1 MSRAE
6 RLAKVQRE
14 IATLRSAAIRVQ
26 SEAYGFVQK
35 LEELE
40 RQAVELAA
48 EGPVQP

>member
-14 IATLRSAAIRVQ
+14 IAALRSSALRLQ
-26 SEAYGFVQK
+26 SEAFGFVQK
-35 LEELE
+35 LEALE

-48 EGPVQP
+48 EGPVVP

>member
-1 MSRAE
+1 MTRAE

-14 IATLRSAAIRVQ
+14 IAALRSSALRIQ
-26 SEAYGFVQK
+26 GEAFGFLQK

-40 RQAVELAA
+40 REAVQLAA